1 MKQKQKKDRSYR
13 SDKNRSRSRDG
24 HKCIKSKKFLSMIT
38 LICIK
43 QHLSNIWS
51 SIHEKINNT
60 ETELKKSVAYK
71 KKRLTSKS

>member
-1 MKQKQKKDRSYR
+1 MKKKKEKKRKNRSYR
-13 SDKNRSRSRDG
+13 YDKNRPRSRDR

-51 SIHEKINNT
+51 SIHEKSNNT

-71 KKRLTSKS
+71 KSD